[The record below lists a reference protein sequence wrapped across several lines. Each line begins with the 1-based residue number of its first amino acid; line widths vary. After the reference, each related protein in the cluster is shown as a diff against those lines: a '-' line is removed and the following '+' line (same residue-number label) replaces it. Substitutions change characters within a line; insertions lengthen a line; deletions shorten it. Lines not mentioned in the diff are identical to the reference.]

1 MSTMPDSPRK
11 VLICEDDETIRLMMT
26 RALQRAGYTVESV
39 PNGREAISRL
49 DVDTFD
55 LIVLDLMMPDVDGFE
70 VARYLSEHA
79 PRRLKRVVVT
89 TAVPPSMMERLPAGI
104 CTVLPK
110 PFDIQEFLSHANDCS
125 DDTLTRG
132 RKAEAPA

>member
-1 MSTMPDSPRK
+1 MPDSLRK

-26 RALQRAGYTVESV
+26 RALQRAGYEVESV
-39 PNGREAISRL
+39 PNGREAIAKL
-49 DVDTFD
+49 DSDRFD

-70 VARYLSEHA
+70 VAQYLSENA

-89 TAVPPSMMERLPAGI
+89 TALPPSMMERLPAGI
-104 CTVLPK
+104 CTILPK
-110 PFDIQEFLSHANDCS
+110 PFDIQDFLSHAHDCS

-132 RKAEAPA
+132 RKPEAQA

>member
-1 MSTMPDSPRK
+1 MHDSPRT

-26 RALQRAGYTVESV
+26 RALERAGYAVESV
-39 PNGREAISRL
+39 SNGREAISRL

-89 TAVPPSMMERLPAGI
+89 TAIPPSMMGRLPAGI

-110 PFDIQEFLSHANDCS
+110 PFDIQDFLSHARECS

-132 RKAEAPA
+132 RKAEASA